1 MTENVCET
9 TEKAIP
15 KPVDFREREEYPRLM
30 AEAKP
35 NEKCLPCLLCEPVCP
50 TEAIKV
56 TFDKTREVF
65 GPIREGIE
73 GKISIDQDK
82 CYLCGRCARF

>member
-35 NEKCLPCLLCEPVCP
+35 NEKCLAASTKYILLSLRKSK
-50 TEAIKV
+50 AY
-56 TFDKTREVF
+56 D
-65 GPIREGIE
+65 G
-73 GKISIDQDK
+73 
-82 CYLCGRCARF
+82 